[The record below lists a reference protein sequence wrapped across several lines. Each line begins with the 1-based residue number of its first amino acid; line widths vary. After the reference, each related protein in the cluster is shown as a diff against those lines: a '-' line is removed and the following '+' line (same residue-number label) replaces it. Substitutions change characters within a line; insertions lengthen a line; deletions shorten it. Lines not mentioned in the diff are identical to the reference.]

1 MGLRDIRPYFVI
13 GTVIL
18 LSMPDWT
25 DTAKVLHEFPT
36 PPPASPQGEIHG
48 VHPAAIGCPVPRS
61 TGQDRGR

>member
-25 DTAKVLHEFPT
+25 DPAKVLHEFPT
-36 PPPASPQGEIHG
+36 PPGLPA
-48 VHPAAIGCPVPRS
+48 R
-61 TGQDRGR
+61 